1 MHDSTGMVGI
11 VLLAVCIASIS
22 TACSTKQWAKEGVNQ
37 EIQKQD
43 LTDCRSLAKMKA
55 REEFPEL
62 LLVSSMEFE
71 PNFISVKDVNLEKYR
86 WARIQHEKDC
96 MEDKDY
102 HIE

>member
-1 MHDSTGMVGI
+1 MVEI

-37 EIQKQD
+37 KIQKQA
-43 LTDCRSLAKMKA
+43 LADCRSLAEMKA

-62 LLVSSMEFE
+62 LMVSPMEFE
-71 PNFISVKDVNLEKYR
+71 SNSISVKDVNLEKYR
-86 WARIQHEKDC
+86 WARIRHEKKC
-96 MEDKDY
+96 MEDKGY

>member
-1 MHDSTGMVGI
+1 
-11 VLLAVCIASIS
+11 
-22 TACSTKQWAKEGVNQ
+22 
-37 EIQKQD
+37 
-43 LTDCRSLAKMKA
+43 MKA

-86 WARIQHEKDC
+86 WARIQHEKEC
-96 MEDKDY
+96 MEDKGY

>member
-1 MHDSTGMVGI
+1 MHDSTGIVEI

-37 EIQKQD
+37 KIQKQD
-43 LTDCRSLAKMKA
+43 LTDCRSLAEMKA

-62 LLVSSMEFE
+62 LMASPMEFE
-71 PNFISVKDVNLEKYR
+71 SNFISVKDVNLEKYR
-86 WARIQHEKDC
+86 WARIQHEKKC
-96 MEDKDY
+96 MEVKGY

>member
-1 MHDSTGMVGI
+1 MHDSTGTVEI

-37 EIQKQD
+37 KIREQD
-43 LTDCRSLAKMKA
+43 LSDCRSLAEMKA

-62 LLVSSMEFE
+62 LMVSSMEFE
-71 PNFISVKDVNLEKYR
+71 PNFISVKDANLEKYR
-86 WARIQHEKDC
+86 WAKIQHEKEC